1 MNPKIHEIWLVAF
14 PFSNLASYKLRPA
27 LVVAIHRQEAI
38 ILGIFSKT
46 PDGDLPETWVLV
58 SDEDKSFDPTGL
70 KKTSLIRSDK
80 IATVNEAVFQRK
92 LGSLS
97 PELIEQVNAAL
108 IKSLNL

>member
-46 PDGDLPETWVLV
+46 PDVV
-58 SDEDKSFDPTGL
+58 Q
-70 KKTSLIRSDK
+70 LI
-80 IATVNEAVFQRK
+80 
-92 LGSLS
+92 
-97 PELIEQVNAAL
+97 
-108 IKSLNL
+108 